1 MNVQDNITLIAGPC
15 SAESKE
21 QVFAAA
27 NELKNLNIKYFR
39 AGIWKP
45 RTRPGDFEG
54 VGSIG
59 LQWLQEVKKTYGI
72 PVGTEVANVKHVYEA
87 LKAGID
93 MLWIGTRTTTN
104 PFQVQDI
111 AEALRGVSIPIMIKN
126 PINPD
131 LKLWLGAFERFKMCG
146 VDNLSAIHRGFSV
159 YERIKYR
166 NDPNWQIAID
176 FKHEMPETPIICDPS
191 HIAGK
196 RIFIQEVSQKAL
208 DLNFDGLIIESHCQ
222 PEKALT
228 DSEQQLTPSDLKK
241 IIDHLIV
248 RQRINADEVE
258 INEYRTQIDL
268 YDENLIQI
276 LKNRMEMS
284 KKIGHFKAKHNLSI
298 LQSARWEELL
308 QSNLSKA
315 EKENLS
321 EDFAMQLFKL
331 IHQESINI
339 QEDILSKNNKNDEY

>member
-21 QVFAAA
+21 QLLNTAS
-27 NELKNLNIKYFR
+27 ELKNLNIKYFR

-45 RTRPGDFEG
+45 RTRPGEFEG

-59 LQWLQEVKKTYGI
+59 LKWLQEVKSTFGI
-72 PVGTEVANVKHVYEA
+72 SVATEVANTKHVEET

-93 MLWIGTRTTTN
+93 MLWLGTRTTTN
-104 PFQVQDI
+104 PFQIQEI
-111 AEALRGVSIPIMIKN
+111 AEALRGVTIPVMIKN

-131 LKLWLGAFERFKMCG
+131 LKLWLGAFERFRMCG
-146 VDNLSAIHRGFSV
+146 VENLSAIHRGFSI

-166 NDPNWQIAID
+166 NNPNWQIAID
-176 FKHEMPETPIICDPS
+176 FKHEMPETALICDPS

-196 RIFIQEVSQKAL
+196 RFYVQEISQKAL
-208 DLNFDGLIIESHCQ
+208 DLNFDGLFIESHFN
-222 PEKALT
+222 PDKALT
-228 DSEQQLTPSDLKK
+228 DSEQQLSPTELKSMIK
-241 IIDHLIV
+241 NLIV
-248 RQRINADEVE
+248 RQRINADEDE
-258 INEYRTQIDL
+258 INEYRNQIDL

-276 LKNRMEMS
+276 LKKRMEIS
-284 KKIGHFKAKHNLSI
+284 EKIGAFKAKHNLSI

-308 QSNLSKA
+308 LNNLNKA
-315 EKENLS
+315 QKENLS
-321 EDFAMQLFKL
+321 EQFALQIFKL

-339 QEDILSKNNKNDEY
+339 QEDILSKNTNNESH

>member
-1 MNVQDNITLIAGPC
+1 MDVQDNISLIAGPC

-21 QVFAAA
+21 QLLDTAS
-27 NELKNLNIKYFR
+27 ELKNLNIKYFR

-59 LQWLQEVKKTYGI
+59 LKWLQEVKSTFGI
-72 PVGTEVANVKHVYEA
+72 SVATEVANTKHVEET

-93 MLWIGTRTTTN
+93 MLWLGTRTTTN
-104 PFQVQDI
+104 PFQVQEI
-111 AEALRGVSIPIMIKN
+111 AEALRGVSIPVMIKN

-146 VDNLSAIHRGFSV
+146 VENLSAIHRGFSV

-166 NDPNWQIAID
+166 NNPNWQIAID
-176 FKHEMPETPIICDPS
+176 FKHEMPETALICDPS

-196 RIFIQEVSQKAL
+196 RSYVQEISQKAL
-208 DLNFDGLIIESHCQ
+208 DLNYDGLFIESHFN
-222 PEKALT
+222 PDNALT
-228 DSEQQLTPSDLKK
+228 DSEQQLSPTELKSMIK
-241 IIDHLIV
+241 NLIV
-248 RQRINADEVE
+248 RQRINADEEE
-258 INEYRTQIDL
+258 INEYRNQIDL

-276 LKNRMEMS
+276 LKNRMEIS
-284 KKIGHFKAKHNLSI
+284 EKIGAFKAKHNLSI
-298 LQSARWEELL
+298 LQSVRWGELL
-308 QSNLSKA
+308 LNNLNKA
-315 EKENLS
+315 QKENLS
-321 EDFAMQLFKL
+321 EQFALQIFKL

-339 QEDILSKNNKNDEY
+339 QEDILSKNTNNENH

>member
-21 QVFAAA
+21 QLFNTAS
-27 NELKNLNIKYFR
+27 ELKKLNIKYFR

-59 LQWLQEVKKTYGI
+59 LKWLQEVKSTFGI
-72 PVGTEVANVKHVYEA
+72 PVATEVASTKHVEEA

-93 MLWIGTRTTTN
+93 MLWLGTRTTTN
-104 PFQVQDI
+104 PFLVQEI
-111 AEALRGVSIPIMIKN
+111 AESLRGVTIPIMIKN

-131 LKLWLGAFERFKMCG
+131 LKLWLGAFERFSMCG
-146 VDNLSAIHRGFSV
+146 IHHLSAIHRGFSV

-166 NDPNWQIAID
+166 NNPNWQIAID
-176 FKHEMPETPIICDPS
+176 FKHEMPETPMICDPS

-196 RIFIQEVSQKAL
+196 RSYVQEISQKAL
-208 DLNFDGLIIESHCQ
+208 DLNFDGLFIESHYQ
-222 PEKALT
+222 PDKALT
-228 DSEQQLTPSDLKK
+228 DSEQQLSPSDLET
-241 IIDHLIV
+241 IIEKLIL
-248 RQRINADEVE
+248 RQRINADEDE
-258 INEYRTQIDL
+258 INEYRNQIDV

-276 LKNRMEMS
+276 LKQRMEIS
-284 KKIGHFKAKHNLSI
+284 KKIGEFKAKHNLSI
-298 LQSARWEELL
+298 LQSVRWEELL
-308 QSNLSKA
+308 LNNLNNA
-315 EKENLS
+315 QKESLS
-321 EDFAMQLFKL
+321 EQFALQLFKL

-339 QEDILSKNNKNDEY
+339 QEDILSKNTNNESR